1 MPRLILEQEVVFGR
15 LQVEVEDGGQAAI
28 ANPTVLVG
36 EDPEFFFR
44 LQSWHDAE
52 TGERAKSKAER
63 YNQPHYHKLL
73 KSMAGKRLRI
83 RIEDLGDI
91 EE

>member
-1 MPRLILEQEVVFGR
+1 MPRLIVEQEVTFR
-15 LQVEVEDGGQAAI
+15 RADIEVEDGGQAAI
-28 ANPTVLVG
+28 ANPNVLVG
-36 EDPEFFFR
+36 EDAEFFFR

-52 TGERAKSKAER
+52 TGERAKSKMER
-63 YNQPHYHKLL
+63 FDQPHYHKLL